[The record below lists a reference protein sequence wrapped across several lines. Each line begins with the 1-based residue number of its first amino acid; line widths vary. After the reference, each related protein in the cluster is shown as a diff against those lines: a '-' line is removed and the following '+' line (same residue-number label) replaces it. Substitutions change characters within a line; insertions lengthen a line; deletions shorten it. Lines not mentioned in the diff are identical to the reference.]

1 MRTLAILATI
11 SLLTSTALAQQPPAG
26 MSQADM
32 QRMMQGMQAMQQC
45 MAKVDTAKMER
56 LGQEGEKVQAEVESL
71 CKAGKRDA
79 AQARA
84 MEFGMRVAKDPDMQA
99 MQECS
104 KPMQGMMPQQMM
116 PYTDIEQDKNRHVC
130 DGM

>member
-1 MRTLAILATI
+1 MHRLVALALLSFFATV
-11 SLLTSTALAQQPPAG
+11 ANAQQPPAG

-45 MAKVDTAKMER
+45 MAKIDMDKMER

-84 MEFGMRVAKDPDMQA
+84 MEFGMRVAKDPDMQT
-99 MQECS
+99 MRECS
-104 KPMQGMMPQQMM
+104 KPMQGMLPQQM
-116 PYTDIEQDKNRHVC
+116 PYAGVAENENRHVC

>member
-1 MRTLAILATI
+1 MRRLVYLATFA
-11 SLLTSTALAQQPPAG
+11 LLTATAHAQQPPAG

-45 MAKVDTAKMER
+45 MAKLDMARMER

-79 AQARA
+79 AQERA

-99 MQECS
+99 MRECS
-104 KPMQGMMPQQMM
+104 KPMQGMMPQPM
-116 PYTDIEQDKNRHVC
+116 PYTGVAEDENRHVC
-130 DGM
+130 DGL

>member
-1 MRTLAILATI
+1 MRTLVFAVTLSVFAT
-11 SLLTSTALAQQPPAG
+11 AHAQAPAG

-32 QRMMQGMQAMQQC
+32 QKMMQGMQAMQAC
-45 MAKVDTAKMER
+45 MAKVDMDAMER

-79 AQARA
+79 AQQRA
-84 MEFGMRVAKDPDMQA
+84 MDYGMRA
-99 MQECS
+99 MQDPNMKIMQQCGQQ
-104 KPMQGMMPQQMM
+104 MQGMMPPM
-116 PYTDIEQDKNRHVC
+116 PYTNMDEQKNKHVC

>member
-1 MRTLAILATI
+1 MRTLVFLVTLSVFAT
-11 SLLTSTALAQQPPAG
+11 AHAQAPAG

-32 QRMMQGMQAMQQC
+32 QKMMQGMQAMQAC
-45 MAKVDTAKMER
+45 MAKVDMDAMER

-79 AQARA
+79 AQQRA
-84 MEFGMRVAKDPDMQA
+84 MDYGMRA
-99 MQECS
+99 MQDPNMKIMQQCGQQ
-104 KPMQGMMPQQMM
+104 MQGMMPPM
-116 PYTDIEQDKNRHVC
+116 PYTNMDEQKNKHVC

>member
-1 MRTLAILATI
+1 MRRLVYFVTFTLLAF
-11 SLLTSTALAQQPPAG
+11 SAHAQQPPAG

-45 MAKVDTAKMER
+45 MAKVDMAAMER

-71 CKAGKRDA
+71 CKAGKRAA

-84 MEFGMRVAKDPDMQA
+84 MEFGMRVVKDPNMQT

-104 KPMQGMMPQQMM
+104 KQMQGMLPPM
-116 PYTDIEQDKNRHVC
+116 PYTDIAENKNRHVC
-130 DGM
+130 DEI